1 MSRNPDAEAAL
12 EGETMRFFSEALAW
26 DEVADCYSEI
36 FGEDG
41 TLGRK
46 SDAEVLLLKRVRA
59 ALCAINPDIP
69 AEGIE
74 QAVEQLTAEWGLM
87 SLVQANRAVYTL
99 LKEGAKVTVLRD
111 GEERTET
118 VRFIDW
124 DNADANDFFL
134 ASQLWVSGEYGRKR
148 MDLVGFVNGLPLVL
162 IELKASHRR
171 VENAYRLNLSD
182 YKTTIPHLFHFNA
195 FIILSNGRDSR
206 VGTVTSSWAHF
217 AEWKRINSEGETGVI
232 SLETMLRGTC
242 DKARLLDLLENFIL
256 FSEEPS
262 GVIKILAK
270 NHQYLGVNNAIEALE
285 DVKANDGRLGV
296 FWHTQGSGKS
306 YSMVFFS
313 QKILR
318 KVPGNWSFL
327 VVTDR
332 VELDEQIYGTF
343 VSTGAVTKDNV
354 QAGSGEHLQELLQ
367 TDNRYVFSLIQ
378 KFRVERGETYPTLST
393 RDDIIVMTDEAHRS
407 QYDIYAKNMRDA
419 LPNAA
424 FIGFTGT
431 PLMAGEERTREVF
444 GDYVSVYNF
453 RDAIQDGA
461 TVPLYYENRIP
472 EVQLVNDTLN
482 EDMGELL
489 DEVMLDE
496 AQQAKLERE
505 FGREYH
511 LITRDDRLD
520 KVAEDIVSH
529 FMGRGQF
536 GKAMVVSIDKA
547 TAVKMYDRVQEAW
560 LRYLDS
566 LEVQHRSASG
576 DEQTRLAGRIQFM
589 QDTDMAVVVSQS
601 QNEIEEFKKKGLD
614 IATHRKRM
622 VSEALDERFKDSSD
636 ALRIVFVCAMWMTG
650 FDAPS
655 VSTLY
660 LDKPMKN
667 HTLMQTIAR
676 ANRVWGEKNN
686 GLIVDYIG
694 VFRNLQKALAVYGT
708 GERGASGEGDM
719 PIKPKDALLAE
730 LSVTTDEAVSFL
742 EGVGVDVDALVTAR
756 GFDRVAKLED
766 ATEQLL
772 VNDDTKRQFLV
783 LARKV
788 DRLYKATLPSG
799 LADEFAPVRAALVTL
814 LGHLESTLPQTD
826 ISEVMG
832 EVEALLDLSVAAEAY
847 IIPEPAGGV
856 SLVDLSQVDFEALK
870 QRFETG
876 RKRTEAEKL
885 RGQVNAKVMR
895 LARLNKGRMDYVE
908 KLQSLIADYN
918 EGSANVDVF
927 FTQLVDFAQ
936 ALNEEE
942 QRAVAEGLDEET
954 LAVFDLLVRP
964 DVELSESD
972 TKVLKAVAKEL
983 LGKLKWEKLVLDWRK
998 GQQSKAAVRV
1008 TIEET
1013 LDKLPSSYEQD
1024 VWQATCDATFEHVYQ
1039 AYPGAG
1045 QSIYTGTTV
1054 N

>member
-1 MSRNPDAEAAL
+1 MSHNPDAEVEL
-12 EGETMRFFSEALAW
+12 ERDTMRFFDEVLHW
-26 DEVADCYSEI
+26 DEVADCYTET
-36 FGEDG
+36 FGVDG

-46 SDAEVLLLKRVRA
+46 CDAEVVLPGRLRA
-59 ALCAINPDIP
+59 ALRALNPDIP
-69 AEGIE
+69 ADGIE

-87 SLVQANRAVYTL
+87 SLVQANRAVYSL
-99 LKEGAKVTVLRD
+99 LKEGAKVTVQRD

-118 VRFIDW
+118 VRFINW
-124 DNADANDFFL
+124 DNPDANDFFL

-148 MDLVGFVNGLPLVL
+148 MDLVGFVNGLPLLL

-171 VENAYRLNLSD
+171 VENAYRMNLSD
-182 YKTTIPHLFHFNA
+182 YKTTIPQLFYYNA
-195 FIILSNGRDSR
+195 FIILSNGRESR

-217 AEWKRINSEGETGVI
+217 AEWKRVNSEGETGVI

-242 DKARLLDLLENFIL
+242 EKGRLLDLLENFIL
-256 FSEEPS
+256 FSEEAS

-270 NHQYLGVNNAIEALE
+270 NHQYLGVNNAIQALE

-354 QAGSGEHLQELLQ
+354 QAGSGEHLQTLLQ

-378 KFRVERGETYPTLST
+378 KFRVDRGETYPTLST
-393 RDDIIVMTDEAHRS
+393 RNDIIVMTDEAHRS

-496 AQQAKLERE
+496 AQEAKLERE

-520 KVAEDIVSH
+520 KVAEDIVAH

-547 TAVKMYDRVQEAW
+547 TAVKMYDRVQAAW
-560 LRYLDS
+560 TRYSDALK
-566 LEVQHRSASG
+566 EQHRTATG
-576 DEQTRLAGRIQFM
+576 EEQAKLAGRISFM
-589 QDTDMAVVVSQS
+589 ADTDMAVVVSQS
-601 QNEIEEFKKKGLD
+601 QNEIEDFKKKGLD

-622 VSEALDERFKDSSD
+622 VNEALDERFKDSSD
-636 ALRIVFVCAMWMTG
+636 SLRIVFVCAMWMTG

-676 ANRVWGEKNN
+676 ANRVWGDKHN

-708 GERGASGEGDM
+708 GEQGASSEGDM
-719 PIKPKDALLAE
+719 PIKPKDELVAE
-730 LSVTTDEAVSFL
+730 LGIASEEAVSFL
-742 EGVGVDVDALVTAR
+742 MGVGVEVDALLTSS
-756 GFDRVAKLED
+756 GFERIGKLED
-766 ATEQLL
+766 AQEALL

-788 DRLYKATLPSG
+788 DRLYKATLPTG
-799 LADEFAPVRAALVTL
+799 LADEFAPLRAAVVTL
-814 LGHLESTLPQTD
+814 KGYLESTQPPTD

-847 IIPEPAGGV
+847 VIPQPATG
-856 SLVDLSQVDFEALK
+856 SNALVDLSQVDFDALK
-870 QRFETG
+870 RRFETG

-908 KLQSLIADYN
+908 RLQTLIADYN
-918 EGSANVDVF
+918 QGSANVDTF
-927 FTQLVDFAQ
+927 FTNLVDFAQ

-964 DVELSESD
+964 DVELSEND
-972 TKVLKAVAKEL
+972 TKVVKAVAKEL
-983 LGKLKWEKLVLDWRK
+983 LERLKWEKLVLDWRK
-998 GQQSKAAVRV
+998 GQQAKAAVRV

-1013 LDKLPSSYEQD
+1013 LDKLPESYEQD
-1024 VWQATCDATFEHVYQ
+1024 VWQKACDATFEHVYQ

-1045 QSIYTGTTV
+1045 QSIYSSAPS
-1054 N
+1054 